1 MAKSFSYLQ
10 ISIGIV
16 YLCHQNVTLSFIFW
30 MICCSNNSSFVCQ
43 SIIVVKTSCGMKNVF
58 LFNFPNTN
66 CNQISF
72 EFYFPYFYRLKK
84 WKRASFVPI
93 YIFPDSLMR
102 FSIYSCCCCL
112 VPKSCPTLLRPHGL
126 TSVHG
131 VFQARIPKQVA
142 FSFSSGLNT
151 HLLLCRQI
159 LYHWATWEAPPL
171 WLTRSR
177 SSLAVQALIVP
188 VSRFQMQRTKN

>member
-1 MAKSFSYLQ
+1 MKTHSAQGSSARITPPASLGNLTC
-10 ISIGIV
+10 S
-16 YLCHQNVTLSFIFW
+16 LSW
-30 MICCSNNSSFVCQ
+30 EGSQ
-43 SIIVVKTSCGMKNVF
+43 
-58 LFNFPNTN
+58 P
-66 CNQISF
+66 
-72 EFYFPYFYRLKK
+72 RLKG
-84 WKRASFVPI
+84 SPLL
-93 YIFPDSLMR
+93 SLLVHLP
-102 FSIYSCCCCL
+102 SHKCSGTLVVCCCCCCL

-131 VFQARIPKQVA
+131 VFQARTRKQVA